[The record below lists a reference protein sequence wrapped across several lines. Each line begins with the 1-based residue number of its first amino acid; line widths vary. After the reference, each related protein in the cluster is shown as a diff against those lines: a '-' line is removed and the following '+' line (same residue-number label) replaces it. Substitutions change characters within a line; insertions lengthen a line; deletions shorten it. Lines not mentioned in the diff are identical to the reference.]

1 MITENTDIL
10 FISGPNLNLL
20 GEREP
25 EIYGNKSLIDIHEEL
40 KDIIAKT
47 KYRLDFRQ
55 SNSENEI
62 IDWIQQSY
70 KKVKLIIINPGAFTH
85 TSIGILDALKFYD
98 GFIIEIHLS
107 NPYSREQYRHKSYI
121 SGISNGIILG
131 FGSMTY
137 SYALNAGINLIE
149 EL

>member
-1 MITENTDIL
+1 MITKNTDIL

-40 KDIIAKT
+40 KDIIVKT

-62 IDWIQQSY
+62 IDWIQQSH

-137 SYALNAGINLIE
+137 SYALKAGINLIE

>member
-1 MITENTDIL
+1 MITKNTDIL

-62 IDWIQQSY
+62 IDWIQQSH
-70 KKVKLIIINPGAFTH
+70 KNVKLIIINPGAFTH

-121 SGISNGIILG
+121 SGISSGIIIG